1 MFVEFFQRDN
11 VLYGSCWWNAIGKV
25 WIETLTGARWYTGN
39 KRPVFEGIA
48 EQRMINRCIFM
59 LFLLFLSIFWTK
71 LWRSLLIR
79 TVTKCGNHLVT
90 WLLIALLLNLLLL
103 NRLGK
108 REEMILFCGPNLKG
122 VISLLNQLTMLLLI
136 IVTIVMIRF
145 GT

>member
-11 VLYGSCWWNAIGKV
+11 VLYGSRWWNAIGKV

-39 KRPVFEGIA
+39 KRPVFKGIA

-71 LWRSLLIR
+71 LWQSLLMR

-90 WLLIALLLNLLLL
+90 
-103 NRLGK
+103 
-108 REEMILFCGPNLKG
+108 
-122 VISLLNQLTMLLLI
+122 
-136 IVTIVMIRF
+136 
-145 GT
+145 